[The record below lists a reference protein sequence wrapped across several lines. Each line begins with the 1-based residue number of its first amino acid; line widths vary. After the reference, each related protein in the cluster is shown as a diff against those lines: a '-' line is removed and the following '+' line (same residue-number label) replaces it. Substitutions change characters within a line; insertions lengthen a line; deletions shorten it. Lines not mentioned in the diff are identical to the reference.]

1 MGAAELVNLIR
12 KEAGTVIAGRSRGF
26 ELATVISP
34 YPGLVIRVDNMKAE
48 LSRTDLVVCER
59 LMSGTRIVSL
69 KSEPGVVRDLG
80 HTQQTAAR
88 DSNSL
93 RRGSGTLSG
102 STGEAQ
108 GHSHQL
114 NGLDMENAGIEL
126 SYAELKFED
135 TLKAGDRVL
144 VQEVPGGQK
153 YIVIDRVVEYG

>member
-34 YPGLVIRVDNMKAE
+34 YPELVIRVDNMKAE
-48 LSRTDLVVCER
+48 LSRTDLIVCER
-59 LMSGTRIVSL
+59 VMSGKRIVSL
-69 KSEPGVVRDLG
+69 KSEPGTERDLG
-80 HTQQTAAR
+80 HTQQPAAKDLNR
-88 DSNSL
+88 L
-93 RRGSGTLSG
+93 EKGSGTLSG

-108 GHSHQL
+108 GHSHSL
-114 NGLDMENAGIEL
+114 DGLGMENAGIEL
-126 SYAELKFED
+126 TYAELKFED